1 MIESMVTQVKRFY
14 FSFFSFL
21 SGEEGE
27 DALRKSAM
35 SSSEIAGLMF

>member
-1 MIESMVTQVKRFY
+1 MKTQVVALF
-14 FSFFSFL
+14 

-27 DALRKSAM
+27 DALRKSTM